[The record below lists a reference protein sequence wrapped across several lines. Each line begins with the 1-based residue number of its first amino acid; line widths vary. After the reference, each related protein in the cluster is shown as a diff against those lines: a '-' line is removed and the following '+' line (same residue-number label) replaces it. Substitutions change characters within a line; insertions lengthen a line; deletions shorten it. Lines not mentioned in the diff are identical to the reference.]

1 MKIYNYDKESKE
13 FLCEGFAQKNPL
25 RNGEFLFPPF
35 STTIKPPSVN
45 SNETIIFD
53 NDCWKIISDFRGQK
67 QINLLTMEISVV
79 DKIGNLDDNWILYS
93 VFKKSA
99 EYKNYAKKM
108 KSIEDK
114 NMILSKLE
122 ELDAKRLRAICEPS
136 VKDDATG
143 QTWLEYYNEQIVN
156 LRRKLSE
163 VKYDY

>member
-1 MKIYNYDKESKE
+1 
-13 FLCEGFAQKNPL
+13 
-25 RNGEFLFPPF
+25 
-35 STTIKPPSVN
+35 
-45 SNETIIFD
+45 
-53 NDCWKIISDFRGQK
+53 
-67 QINLLTMEISVV
+67 MEISVV

-136 VKDDATG
+136 VKDNATG